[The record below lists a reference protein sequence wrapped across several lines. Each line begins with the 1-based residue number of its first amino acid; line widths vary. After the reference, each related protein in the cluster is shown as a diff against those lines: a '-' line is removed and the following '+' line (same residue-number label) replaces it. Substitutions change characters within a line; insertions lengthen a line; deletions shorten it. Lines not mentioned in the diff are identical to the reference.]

1 MTVRDRPACPRQFLV
16 GMFIKNI
23 FREHKLKMKKM
34 EKEMEN
40 VFETKVKE
48 KKQKLKDSEHELT
61 QKHKNVSNFRPCR
74 PCNSETNDPLV
85 HGTFLIICFSKN

>member
-1 MTVRDRPACPRQFLV
+1 
-16 GMFIKNI
+16 
-23 FREHKLKMKKM
+23 MKKM

-61 QKHKNVSNFRPCR
+61 QKHKNVSITMNHTR
-74 PCNSETNDPLV
+74 
-85 HGTFLIICFSKN
+85 

>member
-1 MTVRDRPACPRQFLV
+1 
-16 GMFIKNI
+16 
-23 FREHKLKMKKM
+23 MKKM

-61 QKHKNVSNFRPCR
+61 QKHKNVSHPRPCR
-74 PCNSETNDPLV
+74 PGRSETNDRLV
-85 HGTFLIICFSKN
+85 RYRGGLHKAAFLIAIRTT

>member
-1 MTVRDRPACPRQFLV
+1 M
-16 GMFIKNI
+16 
-23 FREHKLKMKKM
+23 KMKKM

-61 QKHKNVSNFRPCR
+61 QKHKNVSFGRVCVA
-74 PCNSETNDPLV
+74 LV
-85 HGTFLIICFSKN
+85 CAGMPKSIFI

>member
-1 MTVRDRPACPRQFLV
+1 
-16 GMFIKNI
+16 
-23 FREHKLKMKKM
+23 MKKM

-61 QKHKNVSNFRPCR
+61 QKHKNVSCSTVFPSWFVS
-74 PCNSETNDPLV
+74 PYYTV
-85 HGTFLIICFSKN
+85 

>member
-1 MTVRDRPACPRQFLV
+1 MKDRPASPRESLV
-16 GMFIKNI
+16 EIFIKNI

-61 QKHKNVSNFRPCR
+61 QKHKNVS
-74 PCNSETNDPLV
+74 
-85 HGTFLIICFSKN
+85 

>member
-1 MTVRDRPACPRQFLV
+1 MTVRDRPTCPRESLV
-16 GMFIKNI
+16 RTIIKNI

-61 QKHKNVSNFRPCR
+61 QKHKNVSHPRPCR
-74 PCNSETNDPLV
+74 PDKMRFYVCKPIS
-85 HGTFLIICFSKN
+85 S

>member
-1 MTVRDRPACPRQFLV
+1 
-16 GMFIKNI
+16 
-23 FREHKLKMKKM
+23 MKKM

-61 QKHKNVSNFRPCR
+61 QKHKNVSHPRPCR
-74 PCNSETNDPLV
+74 PDKMRFYVCKPIS
-85 HGTFLIICFSKN
+85 S

>member
-1 MTVRDRPACPRQFLV
+1 
-16 GMFIKNI
+16 
-23 FREHKLKMKKM
+23 M

-61 QKHKNVSNFRPCR
+61 QKHKNVSNVRPCR
-74 PCNSETNDPLV
+74 PGKRPWNDR
-85 HGTFLIICFSKN
+85 SAD

>member
-1 MTVRDRPACPRQFLV
+1 
-16 GMFIKNI
+16 
-23 FREHKLKMKKM
+23 MKKM

-61 QKHKNVSNFRPCR
+61 QKHKNVSFSSVCVA
-74 PCNSETNDPLV
+74 LV
-85 HGTFLIICFSKN
+85 CAGMPKSIFI

>member
-1 MTVRDRPACPRQFLV
+1 
-16 GMFIKNI
+16 
-23 FREHKLKMKKM
+23 MKKM

-61 QKHKNVSNFRPCR
+61 QKHKNVSCSLSVMVRAA
-74 PCNSETNDPLV
+74 LLY
-85 HGTFLIICFSKN
+85 GIGLTFFALSPVQASTDGLSTCFTDKFYGPNPSMT

>member
-1 MTVRDRPACPRQFLV
+1 
-16 GMFIKNI
+16 
-23 FREHKLKMKKM
+23 MKKM

-61 QKHKNVSNFRPCR
+61 QKHKNVSQPRPFRPGR
-74 PCNSETNDPLV
+74 SETNDRLV
-85 HGTFLIICFSKN
+85 RGAFPILNTFLW

>member
-1 MTVRDRPACPRQFLV
+1 MKDRPASPRESLV
-16 GMFIKNI
+16 EIFIQNI

-61 QKHKNVSNFRPCR
+61 QKHKNVS
-74 PCNSETNDPLV
+74 
-85 HGTFLIICFSKN
+85 

>member
-1 MTVRDRPACPRQFLV
+1 
-16 GMFIKNI
+16 
-23 FREHKLKMKKM
+23 M

-61 QKHKNVSNFRPCR
+61 QKHKNVSFTTCHYGHFQ
-74 PCNSETNDPLV
+74 DLLV
-85 HGTFLIICFSKN
+85 LFFYHGDG

>member
-1 MTVRDRPACPRQFLV
+1 
-16 GMFIKNI
+16 
-23 FREHKLKMKKM
+23 MKKM

-61 QKHKNVSNFRPCR
+61 QKHKNVSFTTPSLSQPFWAIFKTSTRWFKIER
-74 PCNSETNDPLV
+74 LSESDDFFYRAAQTI
-85 HGTFLIICFSKN
+85 HIIRSGQLIACWKA

>member
-1 MTVRDRPACPRQFLV
+1 
-16 GMFIKNI
+16 
-23 FREHKLKMKKM
+23 MKKM

-61 QKHKNVSNFRPCR
+61 QKHKNVSHPRPCR
-74 PCNSETNDPLV
+74 PDKPDNRPIGARIDGEIENSVKSIFEIRIQN
-85 HGTFLIICFSKN
+85 FC

>member
-1 MTVRDRPACPRQFLV
+1 
-16 GMFIKNI
+16 
-23 FREHKLKMKKM
+23 M

-61 QKHKNVSNFRPCR
+61 QKHKNVSCSTVFSSAVQGHLKMSIFR
-74 PCNSETNDPLV
+74 E
-85 HGTFLIICFSKN
+85 KKM

>member
-1 MTVRDRPACPRQFLV
+1 MPANFESDPDEVINVAFS
-16 GMFIKNI
+16 
-23 FREHKLKMKKM
+23 LKINQKRMKKM

-61 QKHKNVSNFRPCR
+61 QKHKNVS
-74 PCNSETNDPLV
+74 
-85 HGTFLIICFSKN
+85 

>member
-1 MTVRDRPACPRQFLV
+1 
-16 GMFIKNI
+16 
-23 FREHKLKMKKM
+23 MKKM

-61 QKHKNVSNFRPCR
+61 QKHKNVSFTMNHTRRTPKS
-74 PCNSETNDPLV
+74 PKIAGTETV
-85 HGTFLIICFSKN
+85 HAL